1 MWQHDDRLDITEDM
15 VIYEKGH
22 GEVIKGETVEFV
34 HPLLG
39 VGVDAIGGHY
49 LFIKEEELDHRTG
62 KILYLVGYAVTDRSC
77 CGLAGCGYAVVAG
90 HVRSLRNGLSHDKRP
105 VSTVEPIEEKLYD
118 EVAKAIRMKEALSQV
133 HFLCESGGTKV
144 LF

>member
-1 MWQHDDRLDITEDM
+1 M
-15 VIYEKGH
+15 
-22 GEVIKGETVEFV
+22 EFV

-49 LFIKEEELDHRTG
+49 FFVKEEELDHRTG

-77 CGLAGCGYAVVAG
+77 CGLSGCGYAVVAG
-90 HVRSLRNGLSHDKRP
+90 RIRSLRNSLSHDKRP
-105 VSTVEPIEEKLYD
+105 VSTVDPIEEKLFD
-118 EVAKAIRMKEALSQV
+118 EVAKAIRMKEALAQV
-133 HFLCESGGTKV
+133 QFLCEGGGTKV